1 MGGFVLSLAFLGITL
16 IGYYL
21 SIKQSKLEKDIRKNK
36 LDYECFECK
45 ENFSINEIKCPKC
58 NFVTIYGKRRSKYW
72 TILPILG
79 FYIFLLLKFLKT
91 GIIS

>member
-45 ENFSINEIKCPKC
+45 EKFSINEIKCPKC